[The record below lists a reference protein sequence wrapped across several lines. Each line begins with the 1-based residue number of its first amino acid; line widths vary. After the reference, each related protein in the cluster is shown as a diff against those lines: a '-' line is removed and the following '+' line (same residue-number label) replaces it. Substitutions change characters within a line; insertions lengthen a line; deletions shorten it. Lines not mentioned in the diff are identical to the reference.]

1 VTDVTP
7 NTGPTGGGTWT
18 TITGTGFVPDA
29 TVTFGPSLAASV
41 NVVSGTEII
50 AVTPSGTGSEDVVV
64 HTPDGD
70 STPSSSSVFVFG
82 GPAVTSISPDTG
94 PVTGGTV
101 VTITGTLLT
110 PDATVQFGN
119 TPATAVTYISPTTL
133 TATAPPLAAGSVDV
147 TVTNSIATSAHTLND
162 LFAAGSPT
170 VSAID
175 PDGGP
180 DSGGTTVSITGTGFV
195 PDATVSFGFVPSTA
209 VQVDSSTHIT
219 AIAPASFTG
228 SADVRVTNGQG
239 TSDKHGADVY
249 IYGPPSVVAITPS
262 SGPVTGGTSVTVTGT
277 GFTADAK
284 VIFGF
289 NQATTVTVQS
299 STSLVAIAPPG
310 SAGVADVIVLT
321 PGGNSP
327 AGTADQFAYNNQLE
341 ISCVAP
347 PYATPTA
354 TCPGI
359 DLPTT
364 ALNGAWQAAQA
375 PANTM
380 YITDNRGDASAGWS
394 VSAYLMPTP
403 SNPNPWC
410 AGVAA
415 FCNSTAGSDTNN
427 PDAKIPSSYLTLGN
441 VSCSAAAGNPGPNPQ
456 VGAGGNFPD
465 GSGAVAVCTAQAG
478 QSAGTFKLGA
488 TYSLAIPPWI
498 YAGQYQATVEYL
510 AM

>member
-1 VTDVTP
+1 
-7 NTGPTGGGTWT
+7 
-18 TITGTGFVPDA
+18 
-29 TVTFGPSLAASV
+29 
-41 NVVSGTEII
+41 
-50 AVTPSGTGSEDVVV
+50 
-64 HTPDGD
+64 
-70 STPSSSSVFVFG
+70 
-82 GPAVTSISPDTG
+82 
-94 PVTGGTV
+94 
-101 VTITGTLLT
+101 
-110 PDATVQFGN
+110 
-119 TPATAVTYISPTTL
+119 
-133 TATAPPLAAGSVDV
+133 
-147 TVTNSIATSAHTLND
+147 
-162 LFAAGSPT
+162 
-170 VSAID
+170 
-175 PDGGP
+175 
-180 DSGGTTVSITGTGFV
+180 V
-195 PDATVSFGFVPSTA
+195 PDATVSFGFVPSAA
-209 VQVDSSTHIT
+209 VQVDSGTRIT
-219 AIAPASFTG
+219 AVAPASFTG

-277 GFTADAK
+277 GFTPDAR

-310 SAGVADVIVLT
+310 SAGVADVLVLT

-327 AGTADQFAYNNQLE
+327 TSTADEFAYNNQLE

-347 PYATPTA
+347 PYATPIA

-380 YITDNRGDASAGWS
+380 YITDNRGEASAGWS

-415 FCNSTAGSDTNN
+415 FCNSTAGSDTNS
-427 PDAKIPSSYLTLGN
+427 PDAKIPSSYLTIGGVTCN
-441 VSCSAAAGNPGPNPQ
+441 AAAGNPSPDPP
-456 VGAGGNFPD
+456 VGAGGTFPD
-465 GSGAVAVCTAQAG
+465 GSGAVALCTAQAG